1 MSNVSDNSALLTDAS
16 ITMLHGMVDAKEGIV
31 DVSAT
36 MEEMNAAIE
45 ETSAS
50 VDHVTESVSVMNEA
64 INDMATKAKQGA
76 DYTTK
81 INKKA
86 QEIKA
91 DAATEQLGAK
101 DKSRE
106 MAERAEEAMP
116 VTEPVAVSTQ
126 VIDLN
131 TATADE
137 LEVLPGIGP
146 SISAEIIAYRE
157 EHGVFS
163 SVEDILEVSG
173 IGESKLNSIRDYIT
187 VR

>member
-1 MSNVSDNSALLTDAS
+1 MISL
-16 ITMLHGMVDAKEGIV
+16 
-31 DVSAT
+31 
-36 MEEMNAAIE
+36 AAVVFTVGFFLGRNRPGVLIIE
-45 ETSAS
+45 T
-50 VDHVTESVSVMNEA
+50 
-64 INDMATKAKQGA
+64 
-76 DYTTK
+76 
-81 INKKA
+81 
-86 QEIKA
+86 
-91 DAATEQLGAK
+91 
-101 DKSRE
+101 
-106 MAERAEEAMP
+106 ERAEEAMP